1 MGPVHAP
8 LTLADEREPMAHRRA
23 TLMLL
28 ALMTLAFMA
37 TALGCAPR
45 AMRGGDGTENPNMDQ
60 PAMSTGLD
68 REDIVYLVDQNLDGL
83 FASKFW
89 NNEVLPSSKQPVM
102 AIWPIQNATTE
113 HLEDQM
119 ATLLSSLETTL
130 VNSGEVQVVSKERQA
145 QLAQEIGIQQ
155 GAIYDPSS
163 AARLGRQIGAKYFV
177 TGKLMAVDERLQK
190 TRRVQYSLFIQIVEV
205 ETGVLKFQNES
216 ARSKALKG

>member
-1 MGPVHAP
+1 MLQRLA
-8 LTLADEREPMAHRRA
+8 TLALIA
-23 TLMLL
+23 LL
-28 ALMTLAFMA
+28 A

-45 AMRGGDGTENPNMDQ
+45 AMRGGDGTENPSMDQ

-83 FASKFW
+83 FESKFW
-89 NNEVLPSSKQPVM
+89 NNEVLNESGQPVM

-130 VNSGEVQVVSKERQA
+130 VNSGEVQVVSKERQS

-155 GAIYDPSS
+155 GAIYDPSA